1 MWLFL
6 KDAEKVEQPFKN
18 QKKINKMNTVAIITM
33 VLTQGLVTGFAVY
46 FFYKVLTIPPRQ
58 EPDSFSENDDEDV
71 RQDADKE

>member
-1 MWLFL
+1 
-6 KDAEKVEQPFKN
+6 
-18 QKKINKMNTVAIITM
+18 MNTVAIITM